1 MSDYTFYFPYIY
13 FTLLCHQLH
22 IRTKS
27 MFQKFNFPILMMNSY
42 IFYLF
47 IHFFSI
53 QWIRFSLFLG
63 KWILNLYFLW
73 VYFLIYHEIISFL
86 WNIHN
91 QKSVLLY
98 NLHWYF
104 HEFTDYDLDSSC
116 CVHWKEHLEY
126 YHVVISC
133 HLKDRDFDI
142 LLVKKF
148 CFPLFIIP

>member
-1 MSDYTFYFPYIY
+1 MCMSDYTFYFPYIY

-27 MFQKFNFPILMMNSY
+27 VLQKFNFPILMMNSY

-104 HEFTDYDLDSSC
+104 HESSQ
-116 CVHWKEHLEY
+116 
-126 YHVVISC
+126 IM
-133 HLKDRDFDI
+133 I
-142 LLVKKF
+142 LIQVAA
-148 CFPLFIIP
+148 FIERNIWNITM